1 MLSVDYKS
9 KKLTI
14 GDTIKVK
21 YNIEEG
27 GKTRVQTYEG
37 ILIALQGRNEED
49 KTFTVRKIGDR
60 GVGVER
66 IWPLTAKTL
75 VDIEVVK
82 NSKKGKD
89 GKVGV
94 RRSKLYY
101 LREVKGRMATRV

>member
-1 MLSVDYKS
+1 MLSVTFND

-21 YNIEEG
+21 YNIIEG
-27 GKTRVQTYEG
+27 GKTRVQAFEG
-37 ILIALQGRNEED
+37 ILISLQGRNAED
-49 KTFTVRKIGDR
+49 KTFTVRMIGDR

-75 VDIEVVK
+75 VDIDVVK
-82 NSKKGKD
+82 NSKKGRS

>member
-1 MLSVDYKS
+1 MLSVTFKD

-21 YNIEEG
+21 YNIVEG
-27 GKTRVQTYEG
+27 GKTRVQAFEG
-37 ILIALQGRNEED
+37 ILISLQGRREED
-49 KTFTVRKIGDR
+49 KTFTVRMIGDR

-66 IWPLTAKTL
+66 IWPLTARTL
-75 VDIEVVK
+75 VDIDVIK
-82 NSKKGKD
+82 NSKKGKS

-101 LREVKGRMATRV
+101 LRDVKGRMATRV

>member
-1 MLSVDYKS
+1 MQFKDTKI
-9 KKLTI
+9 TI

-21 YNIEEG
+21 YNIVEG
-27 GKTRVQTYEG
+27 GKTRVQAFEG
-37 ILIALQGRNEED
+37 ILISAQGKTEDD

-66 IWPLTAKTL
+66 IWPLTANTL

-82 NSKKGKD
+82 NSKKGKN

-94 RRSKLYY
+94 RRAKLYY
-101 LREVKGRMATRV
+101 LRDVKGRMATRV

>member
-1 MLSVDYKS
+1 MLSVDFKDT
-9 KKLTI
+9 KLTV

-27 GKTRVQTYEG
+27 GKTRVQAFEG
-37 ILIALQGRNEED
+37 ILIALHGRSDED
-49 KTFTVRKIGDR
+49 KTFTVRMIGDR

-75 VDIEVVK
+75 VDIDVIK
-82 NSKKGKD
+82 HSKKGKS

-101 LREVKGRMATRV
+101 LRDVKGRMATRV

>member
-1 MLSVDYKS
+1 MQFKDTKI
-9 KKLTI
+9 TI

-21 YNIEEG
+21 YNIVEG
-27 GKTRVQTYEG
+27 GKTRVQAFEG
-37 ILIALQGRNEED
+37 ILISAQGKTADD

-66 IWPLTAKTL
+66 IWPLTANTL

-82 NSKKGKD
+82 NSKKGKN

-94 RRSKLYY
+94 RRAKLYY
-101 LREVKGRMATRV
+101 LRDVKGRMATRV

>member
-1 MLSVDYKS
+1 MLSVQFKNA
-9 KKLTI
+9 KLTI

-27 GKTRVQTYEG
+27 GKVRVQAFEG
-37 ILIALQGRNEED
+37 ILIALKGSTPED
-49 KTFTVRKIGDR
+49 RTFTVRRIGDR
-60 GVGVER
+60 GVGIER
-66 IWPLTAKTL
+66 IWPLTSRSL

-82 NSKKGKD
+82 NSKKGKS

-101 LREVKGRMATRV
+101 LRDVVGRMATRV

>member
-1 MLSVDYKS
+1 MLSVLFKDT
-9 KKLTI
+9 KLTI

-27 GKTRVQTYEG
+27 GKVRVQAFEG
-37 ILIALQGRNEED
+37 ILIALKGATED
-49 KTFTVRKIGDR
+49 NRTLTVRRIGDR
-60 GVGVER
+60 GVGIER
-66 IWPLTAKTL
+66 IWPLTARSL

-82 NSKKGKD
+82 NSKKGKS

-101 LREVKGRMATRV
+101 LRDVVGRMATRV